1 MKEWKEYRIQD
12 IADFQKGFAFKSSDY
27 SESGTRIIKVTNLN
41 QKDYNNCA
49 YIDNSEAPLYDKY
62 RLAENDI
69 IISTVG
75 SWPTNPESV
84 VGKVSRIPECIS
96 GSLLNQNAVR
106 IKVRNGFC
114 QNFLYYHLLTP
125 AFAKYIVGTA
135 QGSANQASI
144 TLDDIRHYSFLCPD
158 YQEQVRLSSILQAID
173 DKIDLN
179 NRINHNLEEQAQAL
193 YKSWF
198 VDFDHFKGCG
208 FVDSELGLIPKGW
221 HVGTLS
227 ELGEIVA
234 GGTPSKAKPE
244 YYTNNGIAWLTPKD
258 LSINCNKFTNKGEID
273 ITEDGYKNCS
283 AKLMPRGSVLFS
295 SRAPIGYISIAKRDI
310 CTNQGFKSVVPT
322 YAGTAYIYYWL
333 RENTAAIEAQASGS
347 TFKEASGSLMKSFPA
362 IVPEK
367 SVLDSF
373 EKELSPILNEQEL
386 LEEEIYQAEQIR
398 DSLLPRLMSGEL
410 VTNC

>member
-179 NRINHNLEEQAQAL
+179 NRINHNLEEQADCLLSSAIETQANGSAHL
-193 YKSWF
+193 RDICSYVSGK
-198 VDFDHFKGCG
+198 VNCDT
-208 FVDSELGLIPKGW
+208 LINENYIS
-221 HVGTLS
+221 TDNMF
-227 ELGEIVA
+227 A
-234 GGTPSKAKPE
+234 NRGGV
-244 YYTNNGIAWLTPKD
+244 GIASTIPEGKCTSFMARDILVSNIRPYFKKVWRASFSGGCSNDVLCFRSTTGTSSFLYHLIRSD
-258 LSINCNKFTNKGEID
+258 AFFDYVMSGAKGS
-273 ITEDGYKNCS
+273 K
-283 AKLMPRGSVLFS
+283 MPRGDKQHIMNWEIPLFEN
-295 SRAPIGYISIAKRDI
+295 GFIASLEDSLKVIDDRVAI
-310 CTNQGFKSVVPT
+310 IQE
-322 YAGTAYIYYWL
+322 
-333 RENTAAIEAQASGS
+333 ENRR
-347 TFKEASGSLMKSFPA
+347 
-362 IVPEK
+362 
-367 SVLDSF
+367 
-373 EKELSPILNEQEL
+373 LND
-386 LEEEIYQAEQIR
+386 IR
-398 DSLLPRLMSGEL
+398 DSLLPMLMNNRVSINGL
-410 VTNC
+410 TC